1 MAIWDINLND
11 RSPILQYTTQN
22 QGDGWQSAVETKDN
36 RTTSYRYTTDLGLS
50 TVDFNI
56 TGSYAGNGR
65 HLPSQLIFVLPEL

>member
-22 QGDGWQSAVETKDN
+22 QGAGWQSAVETKDN

-56 TGSYAGNGR
+56 TGSCAGNGR
-65 HLPSQLIFVLPEL
+65 HLASQTNLYFA

>member
-50 TVDFNI
+50 TVDLNI